1 MAPNRQDASGAGFTL
16 LELMIPLAL
25 TSLLVLVAYTA
36 LNLTIKAM
44 ARGRTGAEYLQE
56 LRVGQTFLERSLASA
71 VTGSVGQ
78 KMYFTGDPRQ
88 MRFFTLV
95 PLEAYNLGGVYHWRV
110 LVGEDEAGK
119 SVVAV
124 EQTKNLNWYRDP
136 EGVETRQILI
146 GNLTNAHLAYGRGD
160 EEFAAWDGVKQ
171 RGLPDWV
178 KVHLQPRGHP
188 AVDLL
193 IPIHVAEFRH
203 ASR

>member
-1 MAPNRQDASGAGFTL
+1 MAPRREDIADAGFTL
-16 LELMIPLAL
+16 LELVVALAL
-25 TSLLVLVAYTA
+25 TGLLVLVAYTA

-44 ARGRTGAEYLQE
+44 ARGRAGVEYLQE

-71 VTGSVGQ
+71 VRGSLNQ
-78 KMYFTGDPRQ
+78 KIYFIGDSQQ

-95 PLEAYNLGGVYHWRV
+95 PLQAYNLGGVYHWRV
-110 LVGEDEAGK
+110 LVGQDEAGK
-119 SVVAV
+119 CVVTV
-124 EQTKNLNWYRDP
+124 EQTKNVNWYRDP

-146 GNLTNAHLAYGRGD
+146 GNLTSAYLAYGRGD
-160 EEFAAWDGVKQ
+160 EEFATWDGVKQ
-171 RGLPDWV
+171 KSLPDWV
-178 KVHLQPRGHP
+178 RVHLQPPGQP

>member
-1 MAPNRQDASGAGFTL
+1 MAPKREDASGAGFTL
-16 LELMIPLAL
+16 LELMIALAL
-25 TSLLVLVAYTA
+25 TSLLALVAYTA
-36 LNLTIKAM
+36 LNLTIKGM
-44 ARGRTGAEYLQE
+44 ARGQAAAEYLQE

-71 VTGSVGQ
+71 VRGSMDQ
-78 KMYFTGDPRQ
+78 EDYFTGDSQQ

-95 PLEAYNLGGVYHWRV
+95 PLEAYNLGGVYNWRV
-110 LVGEDEAGK
+110 LVGRDEAGK

-124 EQTKNLNWYRDP
+124 EQTKNVNWFRDP
-136 EGVETRQILI
+136 EGVETRQILM
-146 GNLTNAHLAYGRGD
+146 GNLTSAHFVYGRGD

-178 KVHLQPRGHP
+178 KVHLQPQGHP

>member
-1 MAPNRQDASGAGFTL
+1 MGRA
-16 LELMIPLAL
+16 
-25 TSLLVLVAYTA
+25 TSS
-36 LNLTIKAM
+36 
-44 ARGRTGAEYLQE
+44 
-56 LRVGQTFLERSLASA
+56 GQTPRSCCE
-71 VTGSVGQ
+71 G
-78 KMYFTGDPRQ
+78 
-88 MRFFTLV
+88 
-95 PLEAYNLGGVYHWRV
+95 WR
-110 LVGEDEAGK
+110 
-119 SVVAV
+119 S
-124 EQTKNLNWYRDP
+124 